1 MTAQQDLG
9 QRLIDHF
16 QGEAPREA
24 PDRVLKGAMLTIE
37 TTQQRRIQ
45 APWRIT
51 HMPGPLRVIAVT
63 AAALAIILGSLHL
76 VPRASNGS
84 GTSPSANA
92 GLRVPT
98 ACPAASLPS
107 GSIATI
113 AGTGE
118 AGNTGDGGLATE
130 ARVDATN
137 GDGGYGG
144 IAVDPTGVIYLSI
157 PNSRA
162 VRRIDVDGVITTL
175 PGTGASLVFPM
186 GLAIDATGRLY
197 VDDPGLLS
205 TPHIWRLE
213 TDGTLTAVAGNGTFG
228 TTGNNGPALQA
239 EIQSAQMAI
248 GPAGDLY
255 FDDNNSYRTVDP
267 AGIIH
272 AYAGTGVAGFSGDG
286 GPAIAATLGL
296 SEPYLMGVAADATG
310 NVYLGDPANHRIR
323 KVDPSGTIT
332 TVVGTGVAGYSG
344 DTGPATNAEISAPG
358 PMAVDPEGNV
368 FFADDNST
376 VRKVDVNGI
385 ITTVAGTGEPG
396 YSGDCGP
403 AISAQLDGPSGI
415 TIRDGVLYIV
425 DGRNRRVRVV
435 VP

>member
-9 QRLIDHF
+9 QRLVDHF
-16 QGEAPREA
+16 QREAPREA
-24 PDRVLKGAMLTIE
+24 PDRVLKGALLTIE

-63 AAALAIILGSLHL
+63 AAAFAIILGSLHL

-84 GTSPSANA
+84 GASPSANA

-107 GSIATI
+107 GTIATI

-118 AGNTGDGGLATE
+118 AGNSGDGGLATE

-157 PNSRA
+157 PTSRA

-175 PGTGASLVFPM
+175 PGTGASLLFPM
-186 GLAIDATGRLY
+186 GLAVDASGRLY
-197 VDDPGLLS
+197 VADPGNLS
-205 TPHIWRLE
+205 KPHIWRLE
-213 TDGTLTAVAGNGTFG
+213 TDGTLIAVAGDGFFG
-228 TTGNNGPALQA
+228 TTGNDGPALQA
-239 EIQSAQMAI
+239 AIQSAQIAI
-248 GPAGDLY
+248 GPGGDLY
-255 FDDNNSYRTVDP
+255 FDDSNSYRTVDP

-286 GPAIAATLGL
+286 GPAIVATLGL
-296 SEPYLMGVAADATG
+296 SNPYLMGVAADPTG
-310 NVYLGDPANHRIR
+310 NVYLGDPENHRIR

-358 PMAVDPEGNV
+358 PMTVDPEGNI

-403 AISAQLDGPSGI
+403 AASAQLDGPSGI

-425 DGRNRRVRVV
+425 DGLNRRVRVV